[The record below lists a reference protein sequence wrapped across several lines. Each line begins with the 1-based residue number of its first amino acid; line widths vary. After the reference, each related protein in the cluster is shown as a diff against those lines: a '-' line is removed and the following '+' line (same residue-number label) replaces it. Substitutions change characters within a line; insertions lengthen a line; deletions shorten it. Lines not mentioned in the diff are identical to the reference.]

1 MSRLILTAL
10 MNQPTYGPDTLSPL
24 ESYQL
29 FRSRIEHEDN
39 LIIQRLSWLLA
50 SQAFLFTAY
59 AITTNGLSSVEPK
72 VAGHFLEQSGLLF
85 RLIPTVAIGVAVLI
99 YIGILA
105 ALRAIRQLRRLY
117 QAQPVPPD
125 LPPIQTPAT
134 TRLLG
139 LSAPLLLPL
148 LFISV
153 WLVLLLNGPGRK

>member
-1 MSRLILTAL
+1 MNPTPYVSDKISAL
-10 MNQPTYGPDTLSPL
+10 DC
-24 ESYQL
+24 YQV
-29 FRSRIEHEDN
+29 FRGRIEHEDN

-59 AITTNGLSSVEPK
+59 AITTNGLSGLEPK
-72 VAGHFLEQSGLLF
+72 SVGRFAEQSGLLF
-85 RLIPTVAIGVAVLI
+85 RLIPTVAIGVALLI

-117 QAQPVPPD
+117 QDRPVPPD
-125 LPPIQTPAT
+125 LPPIQTAAT